1 MATFDERAAEWDSNA
16 SRRAMTLALADAIVA
31 HLDLKGGE
39 TVLDYGAGT
48 GILALKLQPH
58 VARIIAADA
67 SRGMLDVLTGKLAT
81 LGATGIETMLLDLE
95 RDDDVPPN
103 ADIVVST
110 MTLHHV
116 KDVARLARKLFAL
129 LHAGGKI
136 ALADLETESGDFHD
150 DMTGVYHRGFDRAAL
165 VAQFSVAGFVK
176 VEASIAYVYSKARPG
191 GVTKDYP
198 IVLLTGEK
206 RCP

>member
-1 MATFDERAAEWDSNA
+1 
-16 SRRAMTLALADAIVA
+16 
-31 HLDLKGGE
+31 
-39 TVLDYGAGT
+39 
-48 GILALKLQPH
+48 
-58 VARIIAADA
+58 
-67 SRGMLDVLTGKLAT
+67 
-81 LGATGIETMLLDLE
+81 
-95 RDDDVPPN
+95 
-103 ADIVVST
+103 
-110 MTLHHV
+110 
-116 KDVARLARKLFAL
+116 LARKLFAL